1 MKKDNNEVLY
11 KSLKLTRSLTNISFL
26 IIFLVLLFW
35 GNYNPAGAFAMI
47 FYNALHWLILFNQKK
62 DTTKKTAGTDS
73 SYDLAELAVL
83 RITIPV
89 GILLHLLLG
98 YGFMYKLT
106 IKITELKT
114 LPFTLI
120 IFIILFRYISYFYIK
135 SKLGRKNS

>member
-106 IKITELKT
+106 IKIAELKT

-135 SKLGRKNS
+135 NKPGRKNG